1 MTLVSR
7 KHSFKEQLRR
17 PSRMGL
23 STWCYMQRHHMCCS
37 QPPSCPHTEIL
48 NRNTWLT
55 QNKSDFPPCF
65 VCCLVIVCWGLR
77 KYKVKI
83 TKARENELQVLLKSF
98 TLGMVYKGMHWC
110 CGMRS
115 LAKVH
120 LGLSLKD
127 SRLGSHTAW
136 VQILIPPLL
145 ASEAYGLYTLFST
158 ALKWEYLPQVYKW

>member
-1 MTLVSR
+1 MELGQRKPLHDTDKQEAQLQRAAEAPQQDGTQHVTLCAKIPHV
-7 KHSFKEQLRR
+7 
-17 PSRMGL
+17 
-23 STWCYMQRHHMCCS
+23 CCS
-37 QPPSCPHTEIL
+37 QPPSSPHTEIL
-48 NRNTWLT
+48 NGNTWLT

-65 VCCLVIVCWGLR
+65 VCCLVIICWSLR

-83 TKARENELQVLLKSF
+83 TKARENELQVPLKSF
-98 TLGMVYKGMHWC
+98 ILGMVYKVMHWW

-136 VQILIPPLL
+136 VQILIPLLLGLRPMVSIPCFPLL
-145 ASEAYGLYTLFST
+145 
-158 ALKWEYLPQVYKW
+158 